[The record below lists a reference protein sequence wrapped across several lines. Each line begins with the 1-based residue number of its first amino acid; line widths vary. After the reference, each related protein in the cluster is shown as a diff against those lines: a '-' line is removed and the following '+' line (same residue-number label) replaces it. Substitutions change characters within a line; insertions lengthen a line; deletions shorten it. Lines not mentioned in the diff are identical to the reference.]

1 MNRAS
6 VILLCITTLVI
17 FFMLKEKPKLDIQK
31 YENQISL
38 LQSAVDS
45 LEVANDSLRIE
56 EALLN
61 QMIVE
66 YDNTIEQL
74 NNEIDVIQDETKK
87 KLDSVDRYNK
97 RQLQRFFSDR
107 YKNSIN

>member
-31 YENQISL
+31 YENQINM
-38 LQSAVDS
+38 LQSEINL
-45 LEVANDSLRIE
+45 LETANDSLKIE
-56 EALLN
+56 AAVLN
-61 QMIVE
+61 EKITE

-74 NNEIDVIQDETKK
+74 NNQIDIIEDETKK
-87 KLDSVDRYNK
+87 KLDSISRFDK
-97 RQLQRFFSDR
+97 RQLQKFFSDR
-107 YKNSIN
+107 YKNSVN